1 MEPMVVFVTAREG
14 DLLKITGKEFEDYL
28 KRAYQAGVEDG
39 MRMLASKPTKPI
51 MRGDME
57 ITPYPYVG
65 NTPGWWSDNI
75 VYCSSADLPIA
86 YTIKGE

>member
-1 MEPMVVFVTAREG
+1 MEPMIVFVTAREG

-39 MRMLASKPTKPI
+39 MRMLASKPTEPI
-51 MRGDME
+51 IKKEME

-65 NTPGWWSDNI
+65 DPPGWWHDNI

-86 YTIKGE
+86 YTVKGE